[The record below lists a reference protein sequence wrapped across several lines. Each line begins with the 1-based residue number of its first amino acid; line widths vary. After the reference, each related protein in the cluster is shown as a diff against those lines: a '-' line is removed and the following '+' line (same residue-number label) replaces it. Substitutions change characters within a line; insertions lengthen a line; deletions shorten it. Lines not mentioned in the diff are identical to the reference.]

1 MANDYTSIIQKI
13 YVGYLGRP
21 ADPIGLAY
29 YNNMLN
35 AVNAPTTTAAFLAAA
50 ATTPAIAAI
59 FDSFGNSLESK
70 ALYGSATTG
79 SMINTIYNYVLGRNA
94 ETGGLTYWTQKIDT
108 GEVAGSRLAFM
119 VLQAAEN
126 DTNGDA
132 LTVASKIAVATA
144 YTNSLDQPA
153 EIAAFSGA
161 AAASSARALLNG
173 VYAGNTA
180 AQFQAQVDANI
191 LALTGVT
198 PTQPSVPV
206 TSGPQT
212 FTLTAGADS
221 FTGASSNDTFI
232 ANSITLSAVDT
243 LDGGAGIDTLNYTN
257 SGPSGTTLANAL
269 ISNIEIINVR
279 NVSSGP
285 GGNETANASNFT
297 GATNFNSDRSTNSV
311 SFTNLAAG
319 QQVGVIGDNN
329 VVSGGVSASYG
340 NSVTTSTLNFSGGT
354 KGTGSVTVNGTALTT
369 ETITSTGAANTTGTL
384 NFAGGALTDV
394 TINATTDFTTS
405 GITGFKTGVT
415 SNTIAVSGA
424 ASSVSLGTL
433 ANTVG
438 VANGAGLTAG
448 GIIATLGTNT
458 DIKLTG
464 GGGNDVITSNGI
476 ALATGASVNAGAGT
490 DRLVLTGAITAPASA
505 ALYTSFEELKLNNI
519 TQDVSLFTGSTM
531 GKLILDGGAVVQ
543 NASDAQAKNIQIVSS
558 GNYNIGVTGAST
570 LGQTDTVSLTVD
582 DGLLATNLIILN
594 PISLT
599 GVENL
604 NINAADNTSITSL
617 VGASSLN
624 NVNLSGSAIIGMV
637 SGAVNFTSSTLVFDA
652 TAAINTVGIDLQN
665 AQSTGSGV
673 TIKGGSGNDVLFGS
687 QQGDI
692 IIAGAGNDI
701 LATGHAATSGAL
713 VISSI
718 SSTIT
723 TGIDTLTGGAGN
735 DSFIISHSTV
745 ANASSITDLNLG
757 GNGTGGVDSL
767 WFHGTGNAVIVTLN
781 GGFLSAVN
789 NAGTLAAAVDLVLQG
804 MPGSNTVTQFNYQGD
819 TYIVANGTAGGTS
832 YTAADDTLVKVTGV
846 VGTLD
851 ASDIHFFTA

>member
-1 MANDYTSIIQKI
+1 MAASTYLNQIQQLYI
-13 YVGYLGRP
+13 AYFGRP
-21 ADPIGLAY
+21 ADPVGLTFWATQVDAANGSVAAVIAGFSASSESNALYAGVPTLQKVSAIYLNLFNRLPEAAGLAY
-29 YNNMLN
+29 WVAQIDSG
-35 AVNAPTTTAAFLAAA
+35 AVTQAQAAYQIQSSAGPGDASAVANKLAMANSFTAQIDTAAEVSGYNGAVAAA
-50 ATTPAIAAI
+50 YGRAYLASVDATPA
-59 FDSFGNSLESK
+59 SVS
-70 ALYGSATTG
+70 SANNNLL
-79 SMINTIYNYVLGRNA
+79 S
-94 ETGGLTYWTQKIDT
+94 
-108 GEVAGSRLAFM
+108 
-119 VLQAAEN
+119 
-126 DTNGDA
+126 
-132 LTVASKIAVATA
+132 AVATA
-144 YTNSLDQPA
+144 
-153 EIAAFSGA
+153 SGTT
-161 AAASSARALLNG
+161 LI
-173 VYAGNTA
+173 TP
-180 AQFQAQVDANI
+180 
-191 LALTGVT
+191 VT
-198 PTQPSVPV
+198 PTGTSPSTPV
-206 TSGPQT
+206 TPSPQT
-212 FTLTAGADS
+212 FTLTAGTDS
-221 FTGASSNDTFI
+221 FTGASTNDTFI
-232 ANSITLSAVDT
+232 ASSTTLSSVDT

-257 SGPSGTTLANAL
+257 SGEFGTTLDNAL
-269 ISNIEIINVR
+269 ISNIEIINIR

-285 GGNETANASNFT
+285 GGIETANASRFT

-319 QQVGVIGDNN
+319 QQLGVIGDSK
-329 VVSGGVSASYG
+329 VSGAAVYARYDS
-340 NSVTTSTLNFSGGT
+340 SVTSATLNFSGGT
-354 KGTGSVTVNGTALTT
+354 LGNASVTLNGGALSAL
-369 ETITSTGAANTTGTL
+369 TITSIGAANV
-384 NFAGGALTDV
+384 AGNVEVISSGVTNA
-394 TINATTDFTTS
+394 TINADTNLTLS
-405 GITGFKTGVT
+405 GITGFKTTVT
-415 SNTIAVSGA
+415 SNSLTVTGA
-424 ASSVSLGTL
+424 ASTVTLGTL
-433 ANTVG
+433 SNTIGVVDASG
-438 VANGAGLTAG
+438 LTNGGIVAN
-448 GIIATLGTNT
+448 LGTNT

-490 DRLVLTGAITAPASA
+490 DRLVLTGAITASASA

-519 TQDVSLFTGSTM
+519 TQDVSLFTGSTI
-531 GKLILDGGAVVQ
+531 GKLILDGSAVVQ

-570 LGQTDTVSLTVD
+570 GGQTDTVSLTVD
-582 DGLLATNLIILN
+582 DGLVANNIIALN

-652 TAAINTVGIDLQN
+652 TAATNTVGIDLQN
-665 AQSTGSGV
+665 AQTTGSGV

-687 QQGDI
+687 QQGDT

-718 SSTIT
+718 SSAIT

-767 WFHGTGNAVIVTLN
+767 WFHGTGTAFIITLN

-789 NAGTLAAAVDLVLQG
+789 NAGTLAAAVDLVFQG
-804 MPGSNTVTQFNYQGD
+804 MPGSNTVTQFSYQGD
-819 TYIVANGTAGGTS
+819 TYIVANGAAGGTT

-851 ASDIHFFTA
+851 ISDIHFFTA

>member
-1 MANDYTSIIQKI
+1 MAASTYLNQIQQLYI
-13 YVGYLGRP
+13 AYFGRP
-21 ADPIGLAY
+21 ADPVGLTFWATQVDAANGSVAAVIAGFASSQESNALYSGVTVAQKVSAIYQNLFNRGPEPAGLAFWVQQIDSGA
-29 YNNMLN
+29 LTQ
-35 AVNAPTTTAAFLAAA
+35 AQAAYQIMSSAGPYDALAAA
-50 ATTPAIAAI
+50 NKLTLANSFTAQIDTAAEISGYNGAVAAAYGRAYLTSVDSTPA
-59 FDSFGNSLESK
+59 SVS
-70 ALYGSATTG
+70 SANNNLL
-79 SMINTIYNYVLGRNA
+79 S
-94 ETGGLTYWTQKIDT
+94 
-108 GEVAGSRLAFM
+108 
-119 VLQAAEN
+119 
-126 DTNGDA
+126 
-132 LTVASKIAVATA
+132 AVATA
-144 YTNSLDQPA
+144 
-153 EIAAFSGA
+153 
-161 AAASSARALLNG
+161 
-173 VYAGNTA
+173 
-180 AQFQAQVDANI
+180 
-191 LALTGVT
+191 TGTTLITPVT
-198 PTQPSVPV
+198 PTGTSPSTPV
-206 TSGPQT
+206 TPSPQT
-212 FTLTAGADS
+212 FTLTAGTDS
-221 FTGASSNDTFI
+221 FTGASTNDTFI
-232 ANSITLSAVDT
+232 ASSTTLSASDT

-257 SGPSGTTLANAL
+257 SGTSGNTLANAL
-269 ISNIEIINVR
+269 ISNIEIININ

-297 GATNFNSDRSTNSV
+297 GATHFNSDRSTSAV

-329 VVSGGVSASYG
+329 VVSGGVAASYG
-340 NSVTTSTLNFSGGT
+340 NTVTTSTLNFSGGT

-369 ETITSTGAANTTGTL
+369 ETITSTGAANSTGTL

-394 TINATTDFTTS
+394 TINATTAFTTS

-433 ANTVG
+433 TNTVG

-519 TQDVSLFTGSTM
+519 TQDVSLFTGSTI

-652 TAAINTVGIDLQN
+652 TAATNTVGIDLQN
-665 AQSTGSGV
+665 AQTTGSGV

-687 QQGDI
+687 QQGDT

-718 SSTIT
+718 SSAIT

-767 WFHGTGNAVIVTLN
+767 WFHGTGTAIIVTLN
-781 GGFLSAVN
+781 GGVLNAVN
-789 NAGTLAAAVDLVLQG
+789 NAGTLAAAVDLVFQG
-804 MPGSNTVTQFNYQGD
+804 MPGSNTVTQFSYQGD
-819 TYIVANGTAGGTS
+819 TYIVANGAAGGTT

-851 ASDIHFFTA
+851 ISDIHFFTA